1 MELLKRE
8 LHSGVQV
15 RWGLAEAGM
24 SCLVG
29 VDYRCVIYFSIEH
42 IPVVGNKATFS
53 FSLWE

>member
-29 VDYRCVIYFSIEH
+29 VDYRCVIYFNIEH

-53 FSLWE
+53 FSLWK